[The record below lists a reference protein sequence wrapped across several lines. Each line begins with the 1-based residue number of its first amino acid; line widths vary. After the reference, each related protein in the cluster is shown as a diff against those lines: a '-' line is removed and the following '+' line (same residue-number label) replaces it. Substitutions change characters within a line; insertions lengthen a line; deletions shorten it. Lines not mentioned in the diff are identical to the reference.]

1 MRFKLC
7 EVKFDLK
14 YECHQNP
21 SKRCFIMI
29 LGCFDE
35 CQIDLKIDLIMYEP
49 HYVKFFF
56 FEPPA

>member
-29 LGCFDE
+29 WGVSMNVKF
-35 CQIDLKIDLIMYEP
+35 DLKIDLIMSSC
-49 HYVKFFF
+49 FF
-56 FEPPA
+56 